1 MPLRRTLRSG
11 ETVEVSHPIERSEA
25 FWGHGRDPNDQA
37 WSNSIQRRDAVIARA
52 PAAAEAWSLVD
63 TVNLRSSIVPVDLAT
78 APYVPADHYAEHPEH
93 GAGIV
98 TGPQGAGWGLLAIC
112 DDSGAGWASWV
123 NANAFDTKRVDGKY
137 DKPKGLRNYDVNHDR
152 IQRPLGTKVE
162 VMWEL
167 IPDDQ
172 TDQYH
177 LPRVRTFRGNVDHLG
192 LAALAS
198 MTVAMPMGRHLLSP
212 YLGAWT
218 FRRRALADGLTVWP
232 SGAVV
237 PVAGGRQG
245 QRLRLHGGG
254 ALQVNPNDASWY
266 GWCPAWLL
274 ANLGGRR

>member
-78 APYVPADHYAEHPEH
+78 APYVPAGEPFASGVEVVDHYAEHPEH

-198 MTVAMPMGRHLLSP
+198 MTVATTLSP
-212 YLGAWT
+212 SFFVVTATVAPFASSFNST
-218 FRRRALADGLTVWP
+218 FLPSRVTAASLATAKFRSARSRWATASCRAASVPRRAR
-232 SGAVV
+232 S
-237 PVAGGRQG
+237 
-245 QRLRLHGGG
+245 
-254 ALQVNPNDASWY
+254 AS
-266 GWCPAWLL
+266 
-274 ANLGGRR
+274 